1 MVDEIT
7 YPFPN
12 GAAVEV
18 WELKSNVIS
27 HFTGHVIHAGVKLRY
42 GPPEMTT
49 DLFLR
54 SRSQYLAS
62 SSGDLL
68 EELAIFVTA
77 LTLMKRPH
85 ALSKAATKPA
95 SLLKATSTKA
105 LYFLWTS
112 SMVCT

>member
-1 MVDEIT
+1 
-7 YPFPN
+7 
-12 GAAVEV
+12 
-18 WELKSNVIS
+18 
-27 HFTGHVIHAGVKLRY
+27 
-42 GPPEMTT
+42 MTT

-68 EELAIFVTA
+68 EAILAIFVTA
-77 LTLMKRPH
+77 LTLVKRPH

-105 LYFLWTS
+105 LYLLWTS